1 MHHLILLGGERH
13 YEDKNKGKGTDI
25 GMEEEDCVTSPKS
38 ICIDQA
44 NPALY
49 GLVLGGLIFNSS
61 TLYIL
66 ANWSASNQFGF
77 LSSFCLFN
85 KVFHV

>member
-1 MHHLILLGGERH
+1 MR
-13 YEDKNKGKGTDI
+13 KKAKGKALTF
-25 GMEEEDCVTSPKS
+25 MEEEDCVTSPKS